1 MFIFLGMKS
10 IWALSIVLAFVAGS
24 VLTGTISFAD
34 DDDSESEVVEAL
46 EEVSEQLDELNEVLD
61 EAIAEIQ
68 SATVVQSA
76 ALNAEKTQ
84 IMIKSADETAK
95 ITQLLQLLSGGG
107 GTGDE

>member
-46 EEVSEQLDELNEVLD
+46 EEVSEQLDELNEALD
-61 EAIAEIQ
+61 EAIFRLWEQWEQNVTRIFAPWKQ
-68 SATVVQSA
+68 
-76 ALNAEKTQ
+76 L
-84 IMIKSADETAK
+84 IK
-95 ITQLLQLLSGGG
+95 L
-107 GTGDE
+107 